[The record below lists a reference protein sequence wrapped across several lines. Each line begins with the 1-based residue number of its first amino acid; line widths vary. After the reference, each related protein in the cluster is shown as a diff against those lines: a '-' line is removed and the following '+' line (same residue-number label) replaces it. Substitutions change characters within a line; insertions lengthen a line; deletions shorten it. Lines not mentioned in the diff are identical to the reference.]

1 MSRKQGFTLV
11 ELLVVIGIIGVLI
24 ALLLPAVLAARQAAT
39 RTQCASQLRQ
49 LGLAILQYADRNKGY
64 FPETSDTAWNDVK
77 RSWIYTLGP
86 YLENVDAIRICP
98 DDPLRKER
106 LAGKS
111 TSYVVND
118 YIAITHP
125 LAMTRLTDMQATSRN
140 MLIFEGSDL
149 RKAETTYDHAHASQW
164 FSDRNV
170 SQGLVWTLLLRDIQ
184 PDRHGGGDEEH
195 TSGGANYLFADG
207 HVELI
212 QAITL
217 RQWVDEGRQFAIP
230 E

>member
-1 MSRKQGFTLV
+1 LV
-11 ELLVVIGIIGVLI
+11 ELLVVIAIIGVLV
-24 ALLLPAVLAARQAAT
+24 ALLLPAVLAARQAAS

-49 LGLAILQYADRNKGY
+49 LGLAMLHYADRNRGH
-64 FPETSDTAWNDVK
+64 FPETSDTAWYDIR

-111 TSYVVND
+111 TSYVLND
-118 YIAITHP
+118 YIATPH
-125 LAMTRLTDMQATSRN
+125 AEALTNLNEMQATSRN
-140 MLIFEGSDL
+140 MIVFEGSDQ
-149 RKAETTYDHAHASQW
+149 RKAETTYDHAHATEW
-164 FSDRNV
+164 FDERNV
-170 SQGLVWTLLLRDIQ
+170 SRGLVWLMLLRDIQ

-195 TSGGANYLFADG
+195 TSGAANYLFADG
-207 HVELI
+207 HVDLI
-212 QAITL
+212 QAAVV
-217 RQWVDEGRQFAIP
+217 RQWVDEGRQFAKP